1 MNFIAIVD
9 LFNEPCY
16 KFSEIKSKTLDEAI
30 KEVLNKNF
38 NWRTEVYRVYLCTEV
53 EHEGTWHYV
62 EVANV
67 CKGITQIASEIEGY
81 KPLTKFKYNIDS
93 CFSKHLI

>member
-16 KFSEIKSKTLDEAI
+16 KFSEVKSKTLDEAI

-38 NWRTEVYRVYLCTEV
+38 NWRTEVFRVYICTPV
-53 EHEGTWHYV
+53 EHEGTWYYV

-81 KPLTKFKYNIDS
+81 KPLTKLKYNIDS
-93 CFSKHLI
+93 CFEKHLI